1 MHIYKIFLILPIFK
15 TNSFSQNII
24 FNQSN
29 FLSRSS
35 ETRSLVEALNSSI
48 KFEKMVNITMPK
60 VSTFLSHSIID
71 VIIS

>member
-60 VSTFLSHSIID
+60 AVSYTHLTLPTICS
-71 VIIS
+71 V

>member
-48 KFEKMVNITMPK
+48 KFEKWLI
-60 VSTFLSHSIID
+60 
-71 VIIS
+71 